1 MTIYI
6 YFKMAQVSQYRNLS
20 NNSSES
26 KYIDNIPKS
35 TSLYNYILNNS
46 DLFVIQDMSSLSSQD
61 DYKYTNHEPE
71 EELYY
76 INKVKFN
83 IYKNYSPA
91 IGDISLTAQLNF
103 HFTSHTSSAELYY
116 INTVPFNIDT
126 TPKSINTH
134 LLPIPAPE
142 P

>member
-1 MTIYI
+1 
-6 YFKMAQVSQYRNLS
+6 MAQVSHRHLTND
-20 NNSSES
+20 NSES

-35 TSLYNYILNNS
+35 TSLYNYSLNNS
-46 DLFVIQDMSSLSSQD
+46 DLFVMQDMSSLSSQD

-71 EELYY
+71 AELYY

-91 IGDISLTAQLNF
+91 FGDISLTAQLNF
-103 HFTSHTSSAELYY
+103 HFTSHAPKGELYY

-126 TPKSINTH
+126 TPKRINTH
-134 LLPIPAPE
+134 LLPIPADE

>member
-1 MTIYI
+1 
-6 YFKMAQVSQYRNLS
+6 MAQVSQYRHLTND
-20 NNSSES
+20 NSES

-35 TSLYNYILNNS
+35 TSLYNYSSNNS
-46 DLFVIQDMSSLSSQD
+46 DLFVMNEVMSSLSSQD

-71 EELYY
+71 AELYY

-83 IYKNYSPA
+83 IYKKYSPE

-126 TPKSINTH
+126 TPKRMTTE